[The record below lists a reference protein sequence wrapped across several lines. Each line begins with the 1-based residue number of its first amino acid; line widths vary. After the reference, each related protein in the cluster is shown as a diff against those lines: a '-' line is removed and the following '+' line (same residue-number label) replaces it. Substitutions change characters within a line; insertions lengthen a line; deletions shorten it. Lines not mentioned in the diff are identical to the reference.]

1 MTLDHESSYD
11 VIVVGGGPAGSLAA
25 RTAAEGG
32 VSVLILEKD
41 REIGVPVR
49 CAEGVGVKG
58 LKEFM
63 EPDDRWI
70 ANRIDGVRFIA
81 PDGTVVPVYS
91 QELGY
96 ILNRKVFDY
105 ELARQAAARGVRIL
119 TKAFVNGLI
128 RENGW
133 VKGVT
138 VLYDGRE
145 QRIGAQVVIGADGV
159 ESRVGR
165 WAGLRTM
172 MVPHNIETCAQMTV
186 VHPVIDRQF
195 CDFCFGQKVAPGG
208 YAWIFPKGEGMANVG
223 IGLSGDYAKGRSP
236 LSYLNEFVEKRFP
249 GAAILTVVAGG
260 VPIDKPVKRMV
271 TNGFML
277 AGDAARQS
285 NPMTGGGIIDAMGAG
300 RLAGQVAVRAIREGD
315 VSQKRLE
322 EYEREWDELSGK
334 NHRRFYRLKEAVHK
348 LSDKTL
354 NETAAKMLKLP
365 LEERTL
371 LAIFK
376 SVLVKQPKLILDA
389 IYVFTGI

>member
-1 MTLDHESSYD
+1 MGWERALVFKESYD
-11 VIVVGGGPAGSLAA
+11 VIVVGGGPAGLLAA

-32 VSVLILEKD
+32 VSVLLLEKD

-145 QRIGAQVVIGADGV
+145 QMIGAQVVIGADGV
-159 ESRVGR
+159 ESRAGR

-172 MVPHNIETCAQMTV
+172 TTPRNMEICAQMTLA
-186 VHPVIDRQF
+186 HSAIDQRF
-195 CDFCFGQKVAPGG
+195 CDFFFGKKVAPGG
-208 YAWIFPKGEGMANVG
+208 YVWIFPKGERLANVG
-223 IGLSGDYAKGRSP
+223 IGIRGDYVKNRSP

-249 GAAILTVVAGG
+249 GAAILTMVAGG

-277 AGDAARQS
+277 AGDAAHQS
-285 NPMTGGGIIDAMGAG
+285 NPMSGGGIINAMEAG
-300 RLAGQVAVRAIREGD
+300 RLAGQVAARAIREEN

-322 EYEREWDELSGK
+322 EYELEWDELSGK
-334 NHRRFYRLKEAVHK
+334 DHRRFYRLKE
-348 LSDKTL
+348 
-354 NETAAKMLKLP
+354 
-365 LEERTL
+365 
-371 LAIFK
+371 
-376 SVLVKQPKLILDA
+376 
-389 IYVFTGI
+389 